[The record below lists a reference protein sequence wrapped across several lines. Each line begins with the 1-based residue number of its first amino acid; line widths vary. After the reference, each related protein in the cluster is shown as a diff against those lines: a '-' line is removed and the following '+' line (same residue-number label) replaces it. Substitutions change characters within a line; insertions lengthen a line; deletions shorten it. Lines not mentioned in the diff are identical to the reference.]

1 MDFDVPDASLA
12 SLGEQT
18 LIEQIVAGDEDALAG
33 WFDQQKNPLYAFIY
47 YRVGGDPDLA
57 ADVTQATFTTA
68 LERLTEFEPTRGD
81 MITWLRFLSRNI
93 IRDTLLTH
101 RRGVQFQAAWDR
113 VDAELQIAYQ
123 RLDSEL
129 LPDAVLEREE
139 TRELVDVAMSNLP
152 SQYREVLQAKYVDNF
167 SLEHIAGLRD
177 TTIDSVK
184 SMLRRARAAFREC
197 FLAIAKV
204 EMSDV

>member
-1 MDFDVPDASLA
+1 
-12 SLGEQT
+12 
-18 LIEQIVAGDEDALAG
+18 
-33 WFDQQKNPLYAFIY
+33 
-47 YRVGGDPDLA
+47 
-57 ADVTQATFTTA
+57 
-68 LERLTEFEPTRGD
+68 
-81 MITWLRFLSRNI
+81 
-93 IRDTLLTH
+93 
-101 RRGVQFQAAWDR
+101 
-113 VDAELQIAYQ
+113 
-123 RLDSEL
+123 LDSEL

-152 SQYREVLQAKYVDNF
+152 SQYREVLQAKYVDNL